1 MTTEKGPMGGADN
14 EKKPDDQKKL
24 VIDEQNRVQVI
35 VELTK
40 PKTADRS
47 AMSLAQGL
55 NQQGFELDTEYGS
68 IPMTPTSQEL
78 ARSLDSKG
86 LDVVLVRGKIDKN
99 KIKDLEAQPN
109 VVKVW
114 EDTAGIRPFEEND
127 SNFVQKISVATGPCP
142 IPPCDCSPG
151 TPKGTIM
158 DVANYLGVNAIHADG
173 IKGQNIVVAVQD
185 GGITA
190 VDRTINSSD
199 TSNANWPDKLI
210 PNVIDGS
217 RADWGTTGVDWGWHG
232 NMCATDVLGMAPEAK
247 LYDLR
252 ITDDTL
258 SSALANFQWAIDRH
272 RVDGTPHIITNSWG
286 YFQREW
292 DPDYT
297 TNPNHPV
304 TRKVIEA
311 IDEGIIVLFAA
322 GNCGG
327 NPCADNRCSSDTG
340 TGKDIW
346 GPNGHKR
353 VMTVAAVNKNED
365 YVGYS
370 SCGPAALDP
379 DKPDFTSVTHF
390 TGYFNSDSGTSAA
403 TPIAAGVTALLKQAS
418 PSLTQ
423 DQAKDVLMA
432 TAKDKGPSGW
442 DIFLGAGIIQA
453 KAAYDNVMK

>member
-1 MTTEKGPMGGADN
+1 MSK
-14 EKKPDDQKKL
+14 EKKTTGNNDGKKT
-24 VIDEQNRVQVI
+24 VVDEQNRVQVI

-40 PKTADRS
+40 PKTEALS
-47 AMSLAQGL
+47 AMSLAENL
-55 NQQGFELDTEYGS
+55 SQQGFELDTDYGTVPM
-68 IPMTPTSQEL
+68 IPSREIG
-78 ARSLDSKG
+78 ASLESEGKD
-86 LDVVLVRGKIDKN
+86 LVVIRGKVDKN
-99 KIKDLEAQPN
+99 KIKELEALPN

-114 EDTAGIRPFEEND
+114 EDTAGIQPFNDKD
-127 SNFVQKISVATGPCP
+127 SNFVEMTPVATGPCP

-151 TPKGTIM
+151 SPKGTID
-158 DVANYLGVNAIHADG
+158 DVVEYLGVDAIHVDG
-173 IKGQNIVVAVQD
+173 IKGENIVVAIHD

-190 VDRTINSSD
+190 KGKTTNPSD
-199 TSNANWPDKLI
+199 TSDPNWPGKLI
-210 PNVIDGS
+210 PNVVDGS
-217 RADWGTTGVDWGWHG
+217 NPDWGTTGVDWGWHG
-232 NMCATDVLGMAPEAK
+232 NMCAMDVLGMAPEAK
-247 LYDLR
+247 IYDFR
-252 ITDDTL
+252 ITSNVL

-272 RVDGTPHIITNSWG
+272 KIDGTPHIITNSWG
-286 YFQREW
+286 YFQKSW

-297 TNPNHPV
+297 TNPDHPV

-327 NPCADNRCSSDTG
+327 NPCSDGRCEADTG
-340 TGKDIW
+340 SGKSIW

-353 VMTVAAVNKNED
+353 VITVSAVNKNEQ

-379 DKPDFTSVTHF
+379 QKPDIASVTHF
-390 TGYFNSDSGTSAA
+390 TGFFNSDSGTSAA

-418 PSLTQ
+418 PELTQ
-423 DQAKDVLMA
+423 DRAKEVFMV

-453 KAAYDNVMK
+453 KAAYNHLKSNG

>member
-1 MTTEKGPMGGADN
+1 
-14 EKKPDDQKKL
+14 
-24 VIDEQNRVQVI
+24 
-35 VELTK
+35 
-40 PKTADRS
+40 
-47 AMSLAQGL
+47 
-55 NQQGFELDTEYGS
+55 
-68 IPMTPTSQEL
+68 
-78 ARSLDSKG
+78 
-86 LDVVLVRGKIDKN
+86 
-99 KIKDLEAQPN
+99 
-109 VVKVW
+109 
-114 EDTAGIRPFEEND
+114 
-127 SNFVQKISVATGPCP
+127 
-142 IPPCDCSPG
+142 
-151 TPKGTIM
+151 M

-217 RADWGTTGVDWGWHG
+217 RADWGTTGIDWGWHG

-252 ITDDTL
+252 ITNDTL

-286 YFQREW
+286 YFQRAW

-390 TGYFNSDSGTSAA
+390 TGFFNSDSGTSAA

-442 DIFLGAGIIQA
+442 DLFLGAGIIQA
-453 KAAYDNVMK
+453 KAAYDNVVR